1 MKLVSKIALGLGGA
15 ALVAAG
21 AAAAIYFSEEDVLSD
36 VEESAP
42 DGAGETA
49 SDVPESDVSDT
60 TES

>member
-21 AAAAIYFSEEDVLSD
+21 AAAAVYFSAEDVLSD
-36 VEESAP
+36 VEDSSA
-42 DGAGETA
+42 DSAGETT